1 MLNVGLEVTLYK
13 QAVFYLLWSFTFTV
27 LELDTDVELITQK
40 IFLGGVEVWWW
51 CCLSD
56 SVFSLC
62 YSGMSRHWRLV
73 VSPCDVL

>member
-1 MLNVGLEVTLYK
+1 VHCASTVKCVCVCGGGGGGERVFGGRGFWVGQNE
-13 QAVFYLLWSFTFTV
+13 
-27 LELDTDVELITQK
+27 
-40 IFLGGVEVWWW
+40 LGGGGVGVWWW
-51 CCLSD
+51 CYLSE